1 MAHGHEHGHGHGHGH
16 KFRPERAGRLHSAE
30 RDARQH
36 WKPLLDLL
44 DLKKITA
51 VADVGA
57 GTGYFAIPLAQAL
70 AGQGEVYALDTSA
83 EMLAILRER
92 VGKIRN
98 LHVIQTGE
106 PKLPLNDASVGAV
119 LLINMLHEF
128 NDLKASL
135 REVRRILRPGGI
147 VVVSDWK
154 KIPTSEGPPLE
165 VRFTEDEARAALES
179 AGFCSVT
186 FHDLYPEHFTFT
198 CLIAA
203 ENKSS

>member
-1 MAHGHEHGHGHGHGH
+1 MAHGHEHGQGHGHGY
-16 KFRPERAGRLHSAE
+16 KFRPERAARLHSAE

-70 AGQGEVYALDTSA
+70 AGRGKVYALDLVP
-83 EMLAILRER
+83 EMLDLLKER
-92 VGKIRN
+92 ARN
-98 LHVIQTGE
+98 LDNLEIIQTGE
-106 PKLPLNDASVGAV
+106 PQLPLPDASVDAV

-128 NDLKASL
+128 KDLQASL
-135 REVRRILRPGGI
+135 KEVRRILRPGGI

-165 VRFTEDEARAALES
+165 VRFTEPEARTAVEA
-179 AGFCSVT
+179 AGFQGVT
-186 FHDLYPEHFTFT
+186 FHELYPEHFTCT
-198 CLIAA
+198 CRD
-203 ENKSS
+203 SGRSR